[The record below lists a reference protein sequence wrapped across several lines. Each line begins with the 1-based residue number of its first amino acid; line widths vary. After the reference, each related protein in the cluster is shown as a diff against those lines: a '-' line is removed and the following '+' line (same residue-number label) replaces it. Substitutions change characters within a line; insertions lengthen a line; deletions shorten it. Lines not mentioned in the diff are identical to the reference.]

1 MDEYFKYVKS
11 KNIYLIKK
19 KFLKFNQTDIKKDN
33 QIGGSVNHKLF
44 NKIIKSKDRNEA
56 IKKEEEILI
65 KKISKIISSKKELT
79 KEGFMS
85 YKAYLLVSQLTTLG
99 QIKDDPDFNYD
110 KVIIAG
116 ELWAKLY
123 YNFLLKKY
131 KNDIT
136 LTKIKSI
143 VTRDTNIT

>member
-65 KKISKIISSKKELT
+65 KKISKIISGINISNKKW
-79 KEGFMS
+79 
-85 YKAYLLVSQLTTLG
+85 Y
-99 QIKDDPDFNYD
+99 IK
-110 KVIIAG
+110 K
-116 ELWAKLY
+116 KLC
-123 YNFLLKKY
+123 L
-131 KNDIT
+131 
-136 LTKIKSI
+136 
-143 VTRDTNIT
+143 